1 MRVGY
6 KLCVA
11 GLGLV
16 LAASASAIQTVTPVK
31 DGAGTNFPANGA
43 NSWATTA
50 SAGGTLVFF
59 GRYSSDNANESGLG
73 LSVNYDGNVFS
84 NVVVDQL
91 LTKCM
96 VATPQVVEV
105 AGPSHVFF
113 GWADTSIRRTNGTA
127 NGAVGW
133 TGSVDPA
140 LPGTTDGCLNPGNIV
155 QASSVA
161 AVTPPTNLFRITAN
175 VAAGFSVGQISTIT
189 FQGTSFSKAGGQNS
203 GGFTTQSLVITSSAL
218 AFNGA
223 ASRKTHGAA
232 GVFDIPI
239 DPSGSLTAG
248 QPITIEP
255 RAIGTG
261 HQIVFTF
268 SAPVSSSGA
277 PTTTSGVASAPVFQ
291 GNNAVVTLTGVTDLT
306 RVQVNLPGVNGSAV
320 SAAANVGFVLGD
332 VNGSRGVTGSDV
344 SIVKSKSGQ
353 TTDATNFKMDLNA
366 SGGVTGSDVSIVKSR
381 SGQLLN

>member
-1 MRVGY
+1 MRFGY

-73 LSVNYDGNVFS
+73 LSVSYDGNVFS

-91 LTKCM
+91 MTKCM
-96 VATPQVVEV
+96 VATPQVVQA
-105 AGPSHVFF
+105 AGPSNVFF
-113 GWADTSIRRTNGTA
+113 GWADTSIRRTNGTP

-133 TGSVDPA
+133 TGTADPA
-140 LPGTTDGCLNPGNIV
+140 AQGTADGCLNPGNIV
-155 QASSVA
+155 TTA
-161 AVTPPTNLFRITAN
+161 AAFPLPTNLFRITAN
-175 VAAGFSVGQISTIT
+175 VAAGFSVGQTSTIT
-189 FQGTSFSKAGGQNS
+189 LQGTSFSKAGGPNS

-232 GVFDIPI
+232 GAFDIPI

-277 PTTTSGVASAPVFQ
+277 PTTTAGVASAPVFQ
-291 GNNAVVTLTGVTDLT
+291 GNNAIVTLTGVGNQS
-306 RVQVNLPGVNGSAV
+306 RVKVDLPGVNGTAV
-320 SAAANVGFVLGD
+320 GATANIGFLLGD
-332 VNGSRGVTGSDV
+332 INGSRLVNSTD
-344 SIVKSKSGQ
+344 ILTVKAASGQ
-353 TTDATNFKMDLNA
+353 TTTAANFKTDLNA
-366 SGGVTGSDVSIVKSR
+366 SGLTNSTDILTVKSA
-381 SGQLLN
+381 SGKTLP